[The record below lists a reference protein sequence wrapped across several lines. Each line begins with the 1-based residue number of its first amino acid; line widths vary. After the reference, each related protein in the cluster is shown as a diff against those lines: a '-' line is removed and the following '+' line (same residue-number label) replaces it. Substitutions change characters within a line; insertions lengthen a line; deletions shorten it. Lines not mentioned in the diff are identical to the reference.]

1 MKVIFLHNVRGVAK
15 IGDIK
20 TVTDGYARNFL
31 IPRGIAKFATEN
43 AEKEALAL
51 QEKRNLL
58 MAEEHDAALALR
70 DKLAGAHI
78 SLQEKA
84 NASGTLFAAVGRKE
98 LAEAIL
104 KQLGASVEAEAVH
117 IVEHAIKTVGDHT
130 VTLKLFEGVEAP
142 LTVSVTGTDE

>member
-43 AEKEALAL
+43 AEKEALVL
-51 QEKRNLL
+51 QEKRNLV
-58 MAEEHDAALALR
+58 MAEERDTALALR
-70 DKLAGAHI
+70 DKLSGAKI
-78 SLQEKA
+78 ELQEKG

-104 KQLGASVEAEAVH
+104 KQLGVSVEVEAVH
-117 IVEHAIKTVGDHT
+117 IPEHAIKTVGEHT
-130 VTLKLFEGVEAP
+130 ATLNLFEGVEAAI
-142 LTVSVTGTDE
+142 TVTITGSDE